1 MSALPS
7 ALASAASTAAS
18 SPSPTTAA
26 DGSVSTP
33 AASITSAPSASATS
47 SVANSSSSRGPQV
60 HTVKAGSGGFKFEPK
75 ELKDV
80 AVGDTVTFE
89 FFPPDH
95 SVARAEFMSPC
106 VPYEY
111 TGKNKTGFWSGTQ
124 YVDSVADITYWNI
137 TINSTEPIFY
147 YCGAPN
153 SCLGELMIGVINP
166 NSTQTF
172 AAQEQAAKD
181 STFMVKPGDPIP
193 KEGSASLSATGAA
206 ASATS
211 SSTSAPTPHGVHLSG
226 GAIAGIVI
234 GAVAFLVLAAAL
246 FFYVGR
252 TKSLKEMMHRKDAT
266 VTRTEPSEAGWN
278 GSQHPGSPGFSPQPP
293 FSPAQSDYYGPNGQL
308 PPYGQHNATDS
319 HPSGWMSPTAG
330 QQPMTEVKYGQHAP
344 IHEMA
349 SPQQGGFTAELEA
362 PAHDKAPQ
370 SQSQSQ
376 SQSQHQ

>member
-1 MSALPS
+1 
-7 ALASAASTAAS
+7 
-18 SPSPTTAA
+18 
-26 DGSVSTP
+26 
-33 AASITSAPSASATS
+33 
-47 SVANSSSSRGPQV
+47 
-60 HTVKAGSGGFKFEPK
+60 
-75 ELKDV
+75 
-80 AVGDTVTFE
+80 
-89 FFPPDH
+89 
-95 SVARAEFMSPC
+95 MSPC

-111 TGKNKTGFWSGTQ
+111 TGKNKTGFWSETQ
-124 YVDSVADITYWNI
+124 WVDSVADITHWNI

-166 NSTQTF
+166 NETQTF

-206 ASATS
+206 ATATATNS
-211 SSTSAPTPHGVHLSG
+211 SAPTSHGGVHLGG

-252 TKSLKEMMHRKDAT
+252 TKSLKEMMHRRDAT
-266 VTRTEPSEAGWN
+266 ITRTEPSEAGWN
-278 GSQHPGSPGFSPQPP
+278 GSQHPGTPGFSPQPP
-293 FSPAQSDYYGPNGQL
+293 FSPAHSEFGPQGQL

-319 HPSGWMSPTAG
+319 HPSGWMSPTVG
-330 QQPMTEVKYGQHAP
+330 QQQPMTEVKHDHQP

-349 SPQQGGFTAELEA
+349 SPQHNGFTAELEA
-362 PAHDKAPQ
+362 PVHNKPPQ
-370 SQSQSQ
+370 
-376 SQSQHQ
+376 

>member
-1 MSALPS
+1 MSAITS
-7 ALASAASTAAS
+7 ALDSAASTAAS
-18 SPSPTTAA
+18 SPSATTAP
-26 DGSVSTP
+26 DGSASSP
-33 AASITSAPSASATS
+33 SASITSAPSPSPSGSAT
-47 SVANSSSSRGPQV
+47 NSSSSSRAPQV
-60 HTVKAGSGGFKFEPK
+60 HTVKAGAGGFKFEPK

-89 FFPPDH
+89 FYPPDH

-124 YVDSVADITYWNI
+124 WVDSVADITHFNI

-153 SCLGELMIGVINP
+153 SCLKELMIGVINP

-172 AAQEQAAKD
+172 AAQEQAARD
-181 STFMVKPGDPIP
+181 STFMVQPGQPIP

-206 ASATS
+206 ATATS
-211 SSTSAPTPHGVHLSG
+211 TNTSAPAPHGVHLSG

-293 FSPAQSDYYGPNGQL
+293 FSPAQSEFYGQSGQL

-319 HPSGWMSPTAG
+319 HPSGWASPTAT
-330 QQPMTEVKYGQHAP
+330 QQQMAEVKYGQQGP
-344 IHEMA
+344 IHEME
-349 SPQQGGFTAELEA
+349 SPQQAGFTAELEA
-362 PAHDKAPQ
+362 PAHDKPPQ
-370 SQSQSQ
+370 
-376 SQSQHQ
+376 QHS